1 MVVWKEIPNF
11 GLYECSDA
19 GQIRNKRTGKILKPQ
34 NEKYKK
40 LTLYNGTKNTC
51 KYHILAA
58 KTFIPN
64 PNNLPKVNHKDGNK
78 YNNKVENLEWI
89 THRGNIQHAY
99 DTGLCENR
107 KRRAVLQYDIEGNFI
122 KEFKSL
128 ADASKETN

>member
-51 KYHILAA
+51 KYQKLVA
-58 KTFIPN
+58 KEIKKARIMAL
-64 PNNLPKVNHKDGNK
+64 LP
-78 YNNKVENLEWI
+78 YCATL
-89 THRGNIQHAY
+89 Y
-99 DTGLCENR
+99 
-107 KRRAVLQYDIEGNFI
+107 
-122 KEFKSL
+122 
-128 ADASKETN
+128 